1 MWWCDLN
8 FVKEPFPDIDKEKKP
23 YLDSVIELKAKYEKA
38 MEIYNATEKEVLL
51 FVLDQEEGSGK
62 SDKETPAV
70 PTRKEIVTLRV
81 GVFVN

>member
-1 MWWCDLN
+1 LFIFDL
-8 FVKEPFPDIDKEKKP
+8 FSYK
-23 YLDSVIELKAKYEKA
+23 
-38 MEIYNATEKEVLL
+38 VLL